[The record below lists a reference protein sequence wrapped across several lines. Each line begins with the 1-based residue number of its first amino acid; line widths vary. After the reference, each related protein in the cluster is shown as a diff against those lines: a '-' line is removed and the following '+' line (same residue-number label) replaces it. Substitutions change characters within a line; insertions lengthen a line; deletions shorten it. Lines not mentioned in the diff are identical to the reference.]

1 MMQALGFI
9 LDTIIGFFILVLLLR
24 FSLQCARASFN
35 NPLSQFCISFT
46 NWLVRPLRRVIPG
59 LFGLDLATL
68 VAALL
73 VAWVLSLLSAWIL
86 QSTGFTLPLSVLLPF
101 TLGLAVI
108 KVMQVELYLL
118 IGSAFVLCILS
129 WTRAYHHPM
138 AGLLNALVAP
148 LLRPLQR
155 VIPPVSG
162 FDLSPLVLI
171 LVLQVILYFALPSL
185 QQSLLRAVLL

>member
-35 NPLSQFCISFT
+35 NPLSQFCINFT
-46 NWLVRPLRRVIPG
+46 NWLIRPLRRIIPG

-129 WTRAYHHPM
+129 WTSPYHPL
-138 AGLLNALVAP
+138 AGLLSALVGP

-155 VIPPVSG
+155 LIPPVSG

>member
-9 LDTIIGFFILVLLLR
+9 LDTVVGFFILVLLLR
-24 FSLQCARASFN
+24 FSLQCARTPFN

-46 NWLVRPLRRVIPG
+46 NWLVRPLRRIIPG

-73 VAWVLSLLSAWIL
+73 VAWGLSLISAFIL
-86 QSTGFTLPLSVLLPF
+86 HASGVTLPLSIMLPF
-101 TLGLAVI
+101 TLGMAVI
-108 KVMQVELYLL
+108 KIMQVELYLL
-118 IGSAFVLCILS
+118 IGCTFVLAILS
-129 WTRAYHHPM
+129 WTSPYHPLG
-138 AGLLNALVAP
+138 GLLNALVAP

-162 FDLSPLVLI
+162 FDLTPLILI